1 MSSSKGIHSTRKP
14 EVPVSDCDLTFWADL
29 KSRDAQG
36 NDRTPPHYLVAFGK
50 QLRCFSEAKCRA
62 LLSEDQPASYLHAF
76 DWIDG
81 LWNGQL
87 SKQPWHVEVCTALL
101 EHAFL
106 KGLHA
111 CVHAKAAA
119 DEASAADALEA
130 AKQAVQKKFGEEK
143 RFETDADKTSE
154 LEHDWQT
161 ALQVVNAFMSDTPAK
176 DAVSRL
182 PHVLRLL
189 EATLQ
194 VRFETL
200 PPIGSTLDMH
210 LPRYSSPLFLEAIQ
224 RDAMA
229 DLLGTVCRVPAPR
242 CCPTLLPRDA
252 APRCCPALMP
262 IDAVLTSYPLGDA
275 VPPNLPSVPAACGAT
290 GALGCQGGGTGSG
303 DIPAASGMSPGSD

>member
-1 MSSSKGIHSTRKP
+1 M
-14 EVPVSDCDLTFWADL
+14 PVSDCDLTFWADL

-119 DEASAADALEA
+119 DEAAAADALEA
-130 AKQAVQKKFGEEK
+130 AKQALQKKFGEEK
-143 RFETDADKTSE
+143 RFQMEADVKKD
-154 LEHDWQT
+154 LEKKWQC
-161 ALQVVNAFMSDTPAK
+161 ALDHVNTFMNKSK
-176 DAVSRL
+176 DAVSWL
-182 PHVLRLL
+182 PHVLHSL
-189 EATLQ
+189 EATLGA
-194 VRFETL
+194 TL
-200 PPIGSTLDMH
+200 EATLEALAPIGFTLDMH

-275 VPPNLPSVPAACGAT
+275 VPPNLPSVPAARGAT

>member
-1 MSSSKGIHSTRKP
+1 M
-14 EVPVSDCDLTFWADL
+14 PVSDCDLTFWADL

-101 EHAFL
+101 ERAFL

-224 RDAMA
+224 RDARA
-229 DLLGTVCRVPAPR
+229 DLLGTVRRRAACLPHDDAPR
-242 CCPTLLPRDA
+242 Y
-252 APRCCPALMP
+252 CPATLPCTDAHRCSPYLPSSLMP
-262 IDAVLTSYPLGDA
+262 CLSH
-275 VPPNLPSVPAACGAT
+275 PPFLHSVPAARGAT
-290 GALGCQGGGTGSG
+290 GALGG
-303 DIPAASGMSPGSD
+303 

>member
-1 MSSSKGIHSTRKP
+1 M
-14 EVPVSDCDLTFWADL
+14 PVSDCDLTFWADL

-62 LLSEDQPASYLHAF
+62 LLGEDQPASYLHAF

-101 EHAFL
+101 ERAFL

-119 DEASAADALEA
+119 DEAAAADALEA

-143 RFETDADKTSE
+143 RFEMEADVKND
-154 LEHDWQT
+154 LEKKWQC
-161 ALQVVNAFMSDTPAK
+161 ALDHVNTFMNKSK
-176 DAVSRL
+176 DAVSWL
-182 PHVLRLL
+182 PHVLRSL
-189 EATLQ
+189 EATLGATL
-194 VRFETL
+194 EATLEAL
-200 PPIGSTLDMH
+200 PPIGVTLDMH

-224 RDAMA
+224 RDARA
-229 DLLGTVCRVPAPR
+229 DLLGTHAAQQALWAEQQALWAAKVVALEAEMSRQRAGCLPVAPEA
-242 CCPTLLPRDA
+242 TATSDA
-252 APRCCPALMP
+252 AEVVGSKRKQLAPPPAAEAAAP
-262 IDAVLTSYPLGDA
+262 AGDA
-275 VPPNLPSVPAACGAT
+275 
-290 GALGCQGGGTGSG
+290 
-303 DIPAASGMSPGSD
+303 